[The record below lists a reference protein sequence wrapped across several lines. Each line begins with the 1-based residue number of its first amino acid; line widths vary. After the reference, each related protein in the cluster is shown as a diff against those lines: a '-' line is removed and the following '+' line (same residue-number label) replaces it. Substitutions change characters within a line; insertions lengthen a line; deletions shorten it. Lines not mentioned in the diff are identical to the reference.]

1 MASIIRVGQSQFASN
16 PIDEDSYDRIMS
28 CLHILE
34 QLSTNYSI
42 KSVFLHDTRAA
53 FARIVEAE
61 EVFDIIYLIFCYRIW
76 TYFELIFKSRN
87 VRQLKRLK
95 TNQLQQSK

>member
-34 QLSTNYSI
+34 QISTDYSI

-61 EVFDIIYLIFCYRIW
+61 EVYMYLCNIFILFYFFCIIFM
-76 TYFELIFKSRN
+76 TRN
-87 VRQLKRLK
+87 C
-95 TNQLQQSK
+95 

>member
-1 MASIIRVGQSQFASN
+1 MLIMASIIRVGQSQFASN

-34 QLSTNYSI
+34 QISTDHSI

-61 EVFDIIYLIFCYRIW
+61 EVFIVYRIFCLHLY
-76 TYFELIFKSRN
+76 L
-87 VRQLKRLK
+87 
-95 TNQLQQSK
+95 

>member
-1 MASIIRVGQSQFASN
+1 MASVIRVGQSQFASN

-34 QLSTNYSI
+34 QISTDYSI

-61 EVFDIIYLIFCYRIW
+61 EVYLYLCNIIIFFFLHYIYDLKLLNRYLNLE
-76 TYFELIFKSRN
+76 THS
-87 VRQLKRLK
+87 
-95 TNQLQQSK
+95 S

>member
-1 MASIIRVGQSQFASN
+1 MASVIRVGQSQFVSN

-34 QLSTNYSI
+34 QISTDYSI

-61 EVFDIIYLIFCYRIW
+61 EVYMYLCNIFILFYFFCIIFM
-76 TYFELIFKSRN
+76 TRN
-87 VRQLKRLK
+87 C
-95 TNQLQQSK
+95 

>member
-1 MASIIRVGQSQFASN
+1 MANIICVGQSQFASN

-34 QLSTNYSI
+34 QLSTDDSI

-61 EVFDIIYLIFCYRIW
+61 EVCIFLIYYSLFIIAR
-76 TYFELIFKSRN
+76 IFKFI
-87 VRQLKRLK
+87 
-95 TNQLQQSK
+95 

>member
-1 MASIIRVGQSQFASN
+1 LASIIRVGQSQFASN

-34 QLSTNYSI
+34 QISTDHSI

-61 EVFDIIYLIFCYRIW
+61 EVFIVYRIFCLHLY
-76 TYFELIFKSRN
+76 L
-87 VRQLKRLK
+87 
-95 TNQLQQSK
+95 